1 MFYKHLEIPVFVE
14 IDNRVLGRVDE
25 MLTSSHLF
33 FSHKTLVTSP
43 ELYTLYSHFIDSNKF
58 DSLILVQGGKVEE
71 YSLLKKQCDNLD
83 TLFIAFGGGSILDIV
98 KYAATDMNIPYIAMP
113 STLSNDAIY
122 SPVAR
127 LTCNGK
133 KKSFGVKP
141 PIGIVVDLSIVKK
154 SPKQLIL
161 AGVGDLLSN
170 LSAVKDW
177 ELSRLSTGE
186 KIDELSFMLAKEAAV
201 SILRYSEKDLYTDV
215 FLADLARG
223 LITSGLSMIHS
234 GNTRGTS
241 GSEHLMSHAIDE
253 YFSDKSTIHGIQVAW
268 AHLLI
273 EQLLRTESGYNMIN
287 SYFSRIGLN
296 SMIKQYIQFSEIDF
310 MKMIPLAKMIR
321 NRYTVLNL
329 VGR

>member
-14 IDNRVLGRVDE
+14 IDNRVLGRVDK

-133 KKSFGVKP
+133 KKV
-141 PIGIVVDLSIVKK
+141 LE
-154 SPKQLIL
+154 LN
-161 AGVGDLLSN
+161 LLS
-170 LSAVKDW
+170 
-177 ELSRLSTGE
+177 EL
-186 KIDELSFMLAKEAAV
+186 
-201 SILRYSEKDLYTDV
+201 
-215 FLADLARG
+215 
-223 LITSGLSMIHS
+223 
-234 GNTRGTS
+234 
-241 GSEHLMSHAIDE
+241 
-253 YFSDKSTIHGIQVAW
+253 
-268 AHLLI
+268 
-273 EQLLRTESGYNMIN
+273 
-287 SYFSRIGLN
+287 
-296 SMIKQYIQFSEIDF
+296 
-310 MKMIPLAKMIR
+310 
-321 NRYTVLNL
+321 
-329 VGR
+329 